1 MKPIGARGAPIR
13 GGRGTGAG
21 PLVGAIF
28 LHGAGESAKGLIAIA
43 GEPRPGLDLILYGVI
58 LVLALG
64 FLPRGLVGLWS
75 DLWRKA
81 GRR

>member
-1 MKPIGARGAPIR
+1 
-13 GGRGTGAG
+13 
-21 PLVGAIF
+21 
-28 LHGAGESAKGLIAIA
+28 ES
-43 GEPRPGLDLILYGVI
+43 RPGLDLILYGVI

>member
-1 MKPIGARGAPIR
+1 M
-13 GGRGTGAG
+13 
-21 PLVGAIF
+21 V
-28 LHGAGESAKGLIAIA
+28 

-64 FLPRGLVGLWS
+64 FQPRGLVGLWS
-75 DLWRKA
+75 DLWHKA